1 MKIVV
6 LDGYTLNPGDNPWTG
21 LEQFGEVEIYDHTL
35 ENQVVARSAGAQAL
49 VVNKVKL
56 SGETLAQLSE
66 LKFIGV
72 TATGYDCVDVN
83 AARQRDIS
91 VANVPVYGTDSV
103 AQFVFALLLELCH
116 HVALHDEAVK
126 QGEWSGSSDFCFWK
140 TPLIELS
147 GKTMGI
153 VGFGR
158 IGRRVGEMAHVFGMQ
173 VVAYDTY
180 HGSLPSYQPF
190 SWVETVSDLVR
201 QADFISLHCNLT
213 QDNVGL
219 VNRDFLQHAKPNA
232 CLINASRGGL
242 VMEADLAEALN
253 CGKIAGAAVDVV
265 STEPIAPENPL
276 LKARNCVITPHIAWA
291 TIEARR
297 RLMETTVKNVANF
310 FAGKPTNVVNAL

>member
-1 MKIVV
+1 MRIVV

-35 ENQVVARSAGAQAL
+35 DNQVVARSAGAQVL

-158 IGRRVGEMAHVFGMQ
+158 IGR
-173 VVAYDTY
+173 
-180 HGSLPSYQPF
+180 S
-190 SWVETVSDLVR
+190 
-201 QADFISLHCNLT
+201 
-213 QDNVGL
+213 
-219 VNRDFLQHAKPNA
+219 
-232 CLINASRGGL
+232 
-242 VMEADLAEALN
+242 
-253 CGKIAGAAVDVV
+253 
-265 STEPIAPENPL
+265 
-276 LKARNCVITPHIAWA
+276 
-291 TIEARR
+291 
-297 RLMETTVKNVANF
+297 
-310 FAGKPTNVVNAL
+310 